1 MKEGGSMEITIME
14 FIKIQGTQEE
24 VEKVAVAL
32 EMKALEFSFNQA
44 EKNKKKINVEDFEK
58 FM

>member
-1 MKEGGSMEITIME
+1 MEITIME

-44 EKNKKKINVEDFEK
+44 EKQKKKINVEDIKK